1 MFLRRIA
8 NVFVVG
14 SYGLNLAI
22 LVMGNVRGNV
32 GAAKFVQ
39 SIPILEFT
47 RMQLYD
53 WSGDV
58 YQSIVTSRYDP
69 VGREVYTVKG
79 TM

>member
-1 MFLRRIA
+1 
-8 NVFVVG
+8 
-14 SYGLNLAI
+14 
-22 LVMGNVRGNV
+22 MGNVRGNV

-58 YQSIVTSRYDP
+58 YQSMVTSRYDP

-79 TM
+79 NM